1 MNLTPK
7 ERSLLTDLKADEELC
22 IEKYSRYEKE
32 AHDENLAAIFKTIKE
47 AERSHLT
54 TVCEILAGNEVS
66 TSSESPSA
74 TAAMPECSMS
84 PCSPDEK
91 AEDAFL
97 AKDALSME
105 KHVAGSYNTSI
116 FEFSSPVLRDT
127 LAHIE
132 KEEQN
137 HGEMLWC
144 YLDANGMYS

>member
-1 MNLTPK
+1 
-7 ERSLLTDLKADEELC
+7 
-22 IEKYSRYEKE
+22 
-32 AHDENLAAIFKTIKE
+32 
-47 AERSHLT
+47 
-54 TVCEILAGNEVS
+54 
-66 TSSESPSA
+66 
-74 TAAMPECSMS
+74 MS

-144 YLDANGMYS
+144 YLNANGMYS